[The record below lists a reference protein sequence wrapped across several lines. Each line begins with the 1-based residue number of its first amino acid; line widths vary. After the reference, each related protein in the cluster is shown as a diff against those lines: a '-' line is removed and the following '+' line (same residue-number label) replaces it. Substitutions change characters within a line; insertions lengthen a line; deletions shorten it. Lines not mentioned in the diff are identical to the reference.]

1 MLLLVFGSTYK
12 RLHTDLV
19 FSFVDELLPDQTPE
33 SVHLM
38 PSGLWKKNI
47 QLFCFNRFQSLIAF
61 PRCTDEIFVSLR
73 KPAPP
78 AAESPAAAEK
88 KYPKQFKSL
97 LESGAHADITFIV
110 DEGKL
115 CIRAHKAILSARS
128 DYFDA
133 MLREGG
139 MSESFQSEIS
149 IDHDGDSFKR
159 MLEYIY
165 ADEISD
171 IKDCDADE
179 VLNILLTANQ
189 FVMDDLRVYV
199 EPYAAKLL
207 SVENIA
213 KFMLLSADK
222 ETSILR
228 EACIEYIH
236 DRKQELAAD
245 SVFYREVESNPEL
258 GLLLFKYAVNPA
270 ITNSSTPDDPQVKRR
285 RCSERIMPILSAS
298 TANSTNTNT
307 IAQSNASVQEL

>member
-1 MLLLVFGSTYK
+1 
-12 RLHTDLV
+12 
-19 FSFVDELLPDQTPE
+19 
-33 SVHLM
+33 
-38 PSGLWKKNI
+38 
-47 QLFCFNRFQSLIAF
+47 
-61 PRCTDEIFVSLR
+61 VSLR

-78 AAESPAAAEK
+78 ASESPATTEK
-88 KYPKQFKSL
+88 KYPKQFKNL
-97 LESGAHADITFIV
+97 LESGAHSDVTFIV

-189 FVMDDLRVYV
+189 FVLDDLRVYV
-199 EPYAAKLL
+199 EPHAAKLL
-207 SVENIA
+207 SVDNIA

-245 SVFYREVESNPEL
+245 SLFYREVESNPEL

-270 ITNSSTPDDPQVKRR
+270 ITNASTPDDPQVKRR

-298 TANSTNTNT
+298 TANSTNNTNT